1 MDKLILNDFT
11 EINIQD
17 GSGLNDIKTMLPDY
31 SSFLTFAEKF
41 TEQNL
46 SHVMFRSNNEKSAE
60 YYSMVL
66 MEPNFIITKINTGV
80 EVSFGLREQTQE
92 ELQRKSVEAAIS
104 YLSDEQALTVKE
116 LYTSWESDPV
126 GYEYSMD
133 NLLDQRRNHN
143 GGLWKLKKSHA
154 KQLGWYP
161 GADPTLWE
169 QIVEGHEGTLE
180 DPIPVPDSVTTSGFT
195 YVYGKY
201 YIEGENIYLCKRGGV
216 ENPEE
221 MYGQEETL
229 YYAPSALI
237 GQYFEQVR

>member
-46 SHVMFRSNNEKSAE
+46 SHVMFRSNNERSAE

-66 MEPNFIITKINTGV
+66 MEPNFIITEINTGV

-92 ELQRKSVEAAIS
+92 ELQRKSVETAIS
-104 YLSDEQALTVKE
+104 YLSDEQALTVKD
-116 LYTSWESDPV
+116 LYANWETDPV

-133 NLLDQRRNHN
+133 NPLDLRRNFN
-143 GGLWKLKKSHA
+143 DGLWKLKKSHA
-154 KQLGWYP
+154 KQVDWYP

-195 YVYGKY
+195 YIYGKY
-201 YIEGENIYLCKRGGV
+201 YSENEQIYLCERSGV
-216 ENPEE
+216 PNPEG
-221 MYGQEETL
+221 MYGQEVTL
-229 YYAPSALI
+229 FFLPSSLI
-237 GQYFEQVR
+237 DQYFKTV

>member
-46 SHVMFRSNNEKSAE
+46 SHVMFQSNNEKSAE

-92 ELQRKSVEAAIS
+92 ELQRKSVETAIS
-104 YLSDEQALTVKE
+104 YLSDELALTVKD
-116 LYTSWESDPV
+116 LYANWETDPV

-133 NLLDQRRNHN
+133 NPLDLRRNYKS
-143 GGLWKLKKSHA
+143 GLWKLKKSHE
-154 KQLGWYP
+154 KQADWYP

-169 QIVEGHEGTLE
+169 QIIEGHAGTLE

-201 YIEGENIYLCKRGGV
+201 YKEGEEIYLAKREGKNDG
-216 ENPEE
+216 E
-221 MYGQEETL
+221 EETL
-229 YYAPSALI
+229 YFAPSSLV
-237 GQYFEQVR
+237 GQYFELQ